1 MNAHGSTRESRVDG
15 PLRIGVAG
23 IHGHGR
29 SHVNAALRLAASGDI
44 ELAAA
49 ADPTPGGELPAR
61 TERFADA
68 TEMMDAAALDIVIL
82 STPIPT
88 HEELASHALRS
99 GIHVLL
105 EKPPVPS
112 VEAHHR
118 LTRVREASG
127 RSVQVGFQ
135 SLASRG
141 VAATADVAASGII
154 GDILHFGAIGLWSR
168 SEEYW
173 RRSGWA
179 GRKTIDGRLVADG
192 AVTNPLA
199 HAVATALA
207 VAGARTPEDVASVE
221 LDLYAANDI
230 EVDDT
235 SSLVIGTAAGA
246 SIYAALAVTSPRRSE
261 PYVLVRG
268 TRGHA
273 VFHYTLD
280 TLTVTTDASPL
291 ARTYEFARTPL
302 LDDLVAHV
310 RTGSPLA
317 VPLEA
322 TGAFTS
328 VLGAVVAAEQPQ
340 RIGPAHQR
348 TERRGDEAFRVVE
361 GIEEWAERAVWDG
374 RTFEAAGAPWA

>member
-1 MNAHGSTRESRVDG
+1 VTR
-15 PLRIGVAG
+15 PLRVGIAG

-29 SHVNAALRLAASGDI
+29 SHIDAALRLTATGDI

-49 ADPTPGGELPAR
+49 ADPTPGGELPAHTR
-61 TERFADA
+61 RFADA
-68 TEMMDAAALDIVIL
+68 IEMMDAAALDIVIL

-88 HEELASHALRS
+88 HENLTTHALSR

-112 VEAHHR
+112 IDAHRR
-118 LTRVREASG
+118 LTRAIQESD

-135 SLASRG
+135 SLGSAG
-141 VAATADVAASGII
+141 VAATAEVAASGVI
-154 GDILHFGAIGLWSR
+154 GDIIHFGAVGLWSR

-173 RRSGWA
+173 RRSDWA
-179 GRKTIDGRLVADG
+179 GRKTMNGRLVADG
-192 AVTNPLA
+192 VVTNPLA
-199 HAVATALA
+199 HAVATSLA
-207 VAGARTPEDVASVE
+207 VVGARTPEDVVDVE

-235 SSLVIGTAAGA
+235 SSLVVRTAAGA
-246 SIYAALAVTSPRRSE
+246 SISAALAVTSPRRSE

-280 TLTVTTDASPL
+280 TLAVTTDASPL
-291 ARTYEFARTPL
+291 ARTYAFPRTPL

-310 RTGSPLA
+310 RTGSALA

-328 VLGAVVAAEQPQ
+328 VLSAAVAADRPK
-340 RIGPAHQR
+340 RIEPAHVRSQ
-348 TERRGDEAFRVVE
+348 RRGDETFRVVD
-361 GIEEWAERAVWDG
+361 GVEEWSERVAWHG
-374 RTFEAAGAPWA
+374 RTFTDAGAPWT